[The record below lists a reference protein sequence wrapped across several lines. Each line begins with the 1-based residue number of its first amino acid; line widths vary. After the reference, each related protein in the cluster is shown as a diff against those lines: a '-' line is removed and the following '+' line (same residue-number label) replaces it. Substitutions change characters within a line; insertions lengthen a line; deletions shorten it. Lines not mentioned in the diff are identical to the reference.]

1 MRFRNIPNAEMAA
14 VEHFGPA
21 QKPGVARLSSK
32 RPFSP
37 NLSSDTPGMSSWELG
52 GSGAGPARRPADAGR
67 RACQAN
73 AKDGNHRHDERR
85 WEGRRVGKEGVMR
98 GKTRC

>member
-1 MRFRNIPNAEMAA
+1 MAS

-37 NLSSDTPGMSSWELG
+37 NLSSDTPSMSSWELG
-52 GSGAGPARRPADAGR
+52 GSGPGPARRTADAGR
-67 RACQAN
+67 RACQEH
-73 AKDGNHRHDERR
+73 AKDGNHRHDDRTDGSRSE
-85 WEGRRVGKEGVMR
+85 ERRVGKECVVKCNFR
-98 GKTRC
+98 GSPTQ